1 MWHGGQAAQPL
12 SSGPQSKKINFMPQ
26 RVALFPVLLAGAVLL
41 LVVHGLGRFVYTPL
55 LPWLVEDGLLTV
67 QEGAS
72 IASWNYLGYLIGALI
87 AVRWHRV
94 AQIRRSLPWALA
106 LHVLSSLLQTQ
117 AESAD
122 ALAALRLANGISNG
136 LVFVQAPSLILEW
149 LARQQ
154 RVSASGLVYLG
165 VCVGL
170 ILSSLLVSL
179 SDGHLLGADRWW
191 PAALLS
197 IPLAWWGW
205 RQLSR
210 LDLPTEPAPAPSATT
225 PSGKL
230 LDRASTPLFLSY
242 AGAGMGYILPMTFLP
257 MVARLQVEPG
267 DFLIGG
273 SWLVVALATLPSPWL
288 WNRLGVRLG
297 DDIALRLSY
306 LTQLLGVLAALLLPG
321 AVGIL
326 LCAVLVGGTFLGTV
340 LLTQRLA
347 RALQP
352 HQGPRLSAA
361 LIALYGLTQLA
372 APWLTSIW
380 MGMGGSLHSA
390 FWLGAGAL
398 LWGLLW
404 MLMVP
409 RRH

>member
-1 MWHGGQAAQPL
+1 M
-12 SSGPQSKKINFMPQ
+12 SQ
-26 RVALFPVLLAGAVLL
+26 RPALFPVLLAGAILL

-55 LPWLVEDGLLTV
+55 LPWLVEDGLLTI
-67 QEGAS
+67 QQGAS
-72 IASWNYLGYLIGALI
+72 IASWNYLGYLVGALL
-87 AVRWHRV
+87 ALRWHSV
-94 AQIRRSLPWALA
+94 AQIRRSLPWALL

-117 AESAD
+117 ADSAD
-122 ALAALRLANGISNG
+122 ALAALRLANGIANG
-136 LVFVQAPSLILEW
+136 LVFVQGPSLILEW

-154 RVSASGLVYLG
+154 RASSSGLVYLG

-179 SDGHLLGADRWW
+179 SDGLLSGADRWW
-191 PAALLS
+191 PAAVLS
-197 IPLAWWGW
+197 VPLAWWGW
-205 RQLSR
+205 RQLAR
-210 LDLPTEPAPAPSATT
+210 LDMPDQAPQTT
-225 PSGKL
+225 SHASPSGRL
-230 LDRASTPLFLSY
+230 LDRSSTPLFLSY

-267 DFLIGG
+267 DFLIDS
-273 SWLVVALATLPSPWL
+273 SWLVVAVATLPSPWL

-306 LTQLLGVLAALLLPG
+306 LAQLIGVLAALLLPG
-321 AVGIL
+321 ALGIL

-347 RALQP
+347 RTLHP

-361 LIALYGLTQLA
+361 LIALYSLTQLA
-372 APWLTSIW
+372 APWLTSLW
-380 MGMGGSLHSA
+380 VGQGGSLHSA
-390 FWLGAGAL
+390 FWLSAGAL

-409 RRH
+409 RVR

>member
-1 MWHGGQAAQPL
+1 
-12 SSGPQSKKINFMPQ
+12 MPQ

-67 QEGAS
+67 KEGAS
-72 IASWNYLGYLIGALI
+72 IASWNYLGYLIGALL

-94 AQIRRSLPWALA
+94 AQIRRTLPWALG

-154 RVSASGLVYLG
+154 RVSSSGLVYLG

-179 SDGHLLGADRWW
+179 SDGLLMGAERWW

-210 LDLPTEPAPAPSATT
+210 LDVPDEEKAHPSEEP

-230 LDRASTPLFLSY
+230 LDRSSTPLFLSY

-288 WNRLGVRLG
+288 WNRLGVRMG

-347 RALQP
+347 RALHP

-398 LWGLLW
+398 FWGLFW

-409 RRH
+409 RRR

>member
-1 MWHGGQAAQPL
+1 MSHRP
-12 SSGPQSKKINFMPQ
+12 
-26 RVALFPVLLAGAVLL
+26 ALFPTLLAGATLL
-41 LVVHGLGRFVYTPL
+41 LVVHGLGRFIYTPL
-55 LPWLVEDGLLTV
+55 LPWLVEDGLLTI
-67 QEGAS
+67 QQGAS
-72 IASWNYLGYLIGALI
+72 AATWNYLGYLIGALL

-106 LHVLSSLLQTQ
+106 LHVLSTLAQTQ
-117 AESAD
+117 AESSD
-122 ALAALRLANGISNG
+122 TLSALRLLNGISNG

-149 LARQQ
+149 LARHR
-154 RVSASGLVYLG
+154 RVSSSGLVYLG

-179 SDGHLLGADRWW
+179 SNGVLQGADRWW

-205 RQLSR
+205 RQLAR
-210 LDLPTEPAPAPSATT
+210 LDMPDQEPADTT
-225 PSGKL
+225 VANPSGRL

-257 MVARLQVEPG
+257 MVAHLQMEPDSFIVG
-267 DFLIGG
+267 N
-273 SWLVVALATLPSPWL
+273 SWLIVALATLPSPWL
-288 WNRLGVRLG
+288 WNRLGARLG
-297 DDIALRLSY
+297 DITALRLSY
-306 LTQLLGVLAALLLPG
+306 VAQLVGVLAILWIPG

-326 LCAVLVGGTFLGTV
+326 LCGILVGGTFLGTV

-347 RALQP
+347 RALHP

-361 LIALYGLTQLA
+361 LIALYSLTQLA
-372 APWLTSIW
+372 GPWLTGVW
-380 MGMGGSLHSA
+380 LDMGGTLHSA

-398 LWGLLW
+398 VWGLLW
-404 MLMVP
+404 MLLVP
-409 RRH
+409 RRG

>member
-1 MWHGGQAAQPL
+1 MSHRP
-12 SSGPQSKKINFMPQ
+12 
-26 RVALFPVLLAGAVLL
+26 ALFPTLLAGATLL
-41 LVVHGLGRFVYTPL
+41 LVVHGLGRFIYTPL
-55 LPWLVEDGLLTV
+55 LPWLVEDGLLTI
-67 QEGAS
+67 QQGAS
-72 IASWNYLGYLIGALI
+72 AATWNYLGYLIGALL

-106 LHVLSSLLQTQ
+106 LHVLSTLAQTQ
-117 AESAD
+117 AESSD
-122 ALAALRLANGISNG
+122 TLSALRLLNGISNG

-149 LARQQ
+149 LARHR
-154 RVSASGLVYLG
+154 RVSSSGLVYLG

-179 SDGHLLGADRWW
+179 SNGVLQGADRWW

-205 RQLSR
+205 RQLAR
-210 LDLPTEPAPAPSATT
+210 LDMPDQEPADTT
-225 PSGKL
+225 VASPSGRL

-257 MVARLQVEPG
+257 MVAHLQMEPG
-267 DFLIGG
+267 SFIVGN
-273 SWLVVALATLPSPWL
+273 SWLIVALATLPSPWL
-288 WNRLGVRLG
+288 WNRLGARLG
-297 DDIALRLSY
+297 DITALRLSY
-306 LTQLLGVLAALLLPG
+306 VAQLVGVLAILWIPG

-326 LCAVLVGGTFLGTV
+326 LCGILVGGTFLGTV

-347 RALQP
+347 RALHP

-361 LIALYGLTQLA
+361 LIALYSLTQLA
-372 APWLTSIW
+372 GPWLTGVW
-380 MGMGGSLHSA
+380 LDMGGTLHSA

-398 LWGLLW
+398 VWGLLW
-404 MLMVP
+404 MLLVP
-409 RRH
+409 RRG

>member
-1 MWHGGQAAQPL
+1 M
-12 SSGPQSKKINFMPQ
+12 SQ
-26 RVALFPVLLAGAVLL
+26 RPALFPVLLAGATLL
-41 LVVHGLGRFVYTPL
+41 LVVHGLGRFIYTPL

-67 QEGAS
+67 REGAG
-72 IASWNYLGYLIGALI
+72 IATWNYLGYLIGALL
-87 AVRWHRV
+87 ALRWHRV
-94 AQIRRSLPWALA
+94 AQIRRSLPWALV
-106 LHVLSSLLQTQ
+106 LHVLSTLAQTQ

-122 ALAALRLANGISNG
+122 ALSALRLLNGISNG

-149 LARQQ
+149 LARHR
-154 RVSASGLVYLG
+154 RVSSSGLVYLG
-165 VCVGL
+165 ACVGL

-179 SDGHLLGADRWW
+179 STGVLVGAQRWW

-205 RQLSR
+205 RQLAR
-210 LDLPTEPAPAPSATT
+210 LDMPPEPPATAPGHAAPS
-225 PSGKL
+225 GRL

-267 DFLIGG
+267 DLLIES

-288 WNRLGVRLG
+288 WNRLGAWLG
-297 DDIALRLSY
+297 DVQALRLSY
-306 LTQLLGVLAALLLPG
+306 MTQLAGVLAALLLPG
-321 AVGIL
+321 GPGIL

-347 RALQP
+347 RALHP

-361 LIALYGLTQLA
+361 LIALYSLTQLA
-372 APWLTSIW
+372 GPWLTGVW
-380 MGMGGSLHSA
+380 LGMGGSLHSA

-398 LWGLLW
+398 LWGLIW
-404 MLMVP
+404 MLRVP
-409 RRH
+409 RHA

>member
-1 MWHGGQAAQPL
+1 MSHRP
-12 SSGPQSKKINFMPQ
+12 
-26 RVALFPVLLAGAVLL
+26 ALFPTLLAGATLL
-41 LVVHGLGRFVYTPL
+41 LVVHGLGRFIYTPL
-55 LPWLVEDGLLTV
+55 LPWLVDDGLLTI
-67 QEGAS
+67 QQGAS
-72 IASWNYLGYLIGALI
+72 AATWNYLGYLIGALL

-106 LHVLSSLLQTQ
+106 LHVLSTLAQTQ
-117 AESAD
+117 AESSD
-122 ALAALRLANGISNG
+122 TLSALRLLNGISNG

-149 LARQQ
+149 LARHR
-154 RVSASGLVYLG
+154 RVSSSGLVYLG

-179 SDGHLLGADRWW
+179 SNGVLQGADRWW

-205 RQLSR
+205 RQLAR
-210 LDLPTEPAPAPSATT
+210 LDMPDQEPADTT
-225 PSGKL
+225 VASPSGRL

-257 MVARLQVEPG
+257 MVAHLQMEPG
-267 DFLIGG
+267 SFIVGN
-273 SWLVVALATLPSPWL
+273 SWLIVALATLPSPWL
-288 WNRLGVRLG
+288 WNRLGARLG
-297 DDIALRLSY
+297 DITALRLSY
-306 LTQLLGVLAALLLPG
+306 VAQLVGVLAILWIPG

-326 LCAVLVGGTFLGTV
+326 LCGILVGGTFLGTV

-347 RALQP
+347 RALHP

-361 LIALYGLTQLA
+361 LIALYSLTQLA
-372 APWLTSIW
+372 GPWLTGVW
-380 MGMGGSLHSA
+380 LDMGGTLHSA

-398 LWGLLW
+398 VWGLLW
-404 MLMVP
+404 MLLVP
-409 RRH
+409 RRG

>member
-1 MWHGGQAAQPL
+1 
-12 SSGPQSKKINFMPQ
+12 MPQ

-72 IASWNYLGYLIGALI
+72 IASWNYLGYLIGALL

-94 AQIRRSLPWALA
+94 AQIRRTLPWALA
-106 LHVLSSLLQTQ
+106 LHVLSALLQTQ

-154 RVSASGLVYLG
+154 RVSSSGLVYLG

-179 SDGHLLGADRWW
+179 SDGYLLGAERWW

-205 RQLSR
+205 RQLSQ
-210 LDLPTEPAPAPSATT
+210 LDMPDEEKAHSAEEP

-230 LDRASTPLFLSY
+230 LDRSSTPLFL
-242 AGAGMGYILPMTFLP
+242 
-257 MVARLQVEPG
+257 
-267 DFLIGG
+267 
-273 SWLVVALATLPSPWL
+273 LVF
-288 WNRLGVRLG
+288 GKG
-297 DDIALRLSY
+297 
-306 LTQLLGVLAALLLPG
+306 
-321 AVGIL
+321 
-326 LCAVLVGGTFLGTV
+326 CC
-340 LLTQRLA
+340 
-347 RALQP
+347 
-352 HQGPRLSAA
+352 
-361 LIALYGLTQLA
+361 
-372 APWLTSIW
+372 
-380 MGMGGSLHSA
+380 
-390 FWLGAGAL
+390 
-398 LWGLLW
+398 
-404 MLMVP
+404 
-409 RRH
+409 

>member
-1 MWHGGQAAQPL
+1 
-12 SSGPQSKKINFMPQ
+12 MPQ

-55 LPWLVEDGLLTV
+55 LPWLVEDGLLSV

-72 IASWNYLGYLIGALI
+72 IASWNYLGYLIGALL

-94 AQIRRSLPWALA
+94 AQIRRTLPWALG

-154 RVSASGLVYLG
+154 RVSSSGLVYLG

-179 SDGHLLGADRWW
+179 SDGLLMGAERWW

-210 LDLPTEPAPAPSATT
+210 LDVPDEEKAHPSAEP

-230 LDRASTPLFLSY
+230 LDRSSTPLFLSY

-288 WNRLGVRLG
+288 WNRLGVRMG

-347 RALQP
+347 RTLHP

-398 LWGLLW
+398 LWGLFW

-409 RRH
+409 RRR

>member
-1 MWHGGQAAQPL
+1 MSHRP
-12 SSGPQSKKINFMPQ
+12 
-26 RVALFPVLLAGAVLL
+26 ALFPTLLAGATLL
-41 LVVHGLGRFVYTPL
+41 LVVHGLGRFIYTPL
-55 LPWLVEDGLLTV
+55 LPWLVEDGLLTI
-67 QEGAS
+67 QQGAS
-72 IASWNYLGYLIGALI
+72 AATWNYLGYLIGALL

-106 LHVLSSLLQTQ
+106 LHVLSTLAQTQ
-117 AESAD
+117 AESSD
-122 ALAALRLANGISNG
+122 TLSALRLLNGISNG

-149 LARQQ
+149 LARHR
-154 RVSASGLVYLG
+154 RVSSSGLVYLG

-179 SDGHLLGADRWW
+179 SNGVLQGADRWW

-205 RQLSR
+205 RQLAR
-210 LDLPTEPAPAPSATT
+210 LDMPDQEPADTT
-225 PSGKL
+225 VASPSGRL

-257 MVARLQVEPG
+257 MVAHLQMEPG
-267 DFLIGG
+267 SFIVGN
-273 SWLVVALATLPSPWL
+273 SWLIVALATLPSPWL
-288 WNRLGVRLG
+288 WNRLGARLG
-297 DDIALRLSY
+297 DITALRLSY
-306 LTQLLGVLAALLLPG
+306 VAQLVGVLAILWIPG

-326 LCAVLVGGTFLGTV
+326 LCGILVGGTFLGTV

-347 RALQP
+347 RALHP

-361 LIALYGLTQLA
+361 LIALYSLTQLA
-372 APWLTSIW
+372 GPWLTGEW
-380 MGMGGSLHSA
+380 LDMGGTLHSA

-398 LWGLLW
+398 VWGLLW
-404 MLMVP
+404 MLLVP
-409 RRH
+409 RRG

>member
-1 MWHGGQAAQPL
+1 MSHRP
-12 SSGPQSKKINFMPQ
+12 
-26 RVALFPVLLAGAVLL
+26 ALFPTLLAGATLL
-41 LVVHGLGRFVYTPL
+41 LVVHGLGRFIYTPL
-55 LPWLVEDGLLTV
+55 LPWLVEDGLLTI
-67 QEGAS
+67 QQGAS
-72 IASWNYLGYLIGALI
+72 AATWNYLGYLIGALL

-106 LHVLSSLLQTQ
+106 LHVLSTLAQTQ
-117 AESAD
+117 AESSD
-122 ALAALRLANGISNG
+122 TLSALRLLNGISNG

-149 LARQQ
+149 LARHR
-154 RVSASGLVYLG
+154 RVSSSGLVYLG

-179 SDGHLLGADRWW
+179 SNGVLQGADRWW

-205 RQLSR
+205 RQLAR
-210 LDLPTEPAPAPSATT
+210 LDMPDQEPADTT
-225 PSGKL
+225 VASPSGRL

-257 MVARLQVEPG
+257 MVAHLQMEPG
-267 DFLIGG
+267 SFIVGN
-273 SWLVVALATLPSPWL
+273 SWLIVALATLPSPWL
-288 WNRLGVRLG
+288 WNRLGARLG
-297 DDIALRLSY
+297 DITALRLSY
-306 LTQLLGVLAALLLPG
+306 VAQLVGVLAILWIPG

-326 LCAVLVGGTFLGTV
+326 LCGVLVGGTFLGTV

-347 RALQP
+347 RALHP

-361 LIALYGLTQLA
+361 LIALYSLTQLA
-372 APWLTSIW
+372 GPWLTGVW
-380 MGMGGSLHSA
+380 LDMGGTLHSA

-398 LWGLLW
+398 VWGLLW
-404 MLMVP
+404 MLLVP
-409 RRH
+409 RRG

>member
-1 MWHGGQAAQPL
+1 M
-12 SSGPQSKKINFMPQ
+12 SQ
-26 RVALFPVLLAGAVLL
+26 RPALFPVLLAGAILL

-55 LPWLVEDGLLTV
+55 LPWLVEDGLLTI
-67 QEGAS
+67 QQGAS
-72 IASWNYLGYLIGALI
+72 IASWNYLGYLIGALL
-87 AVRWHRV
+87 ALRWHSV
-94 AQIRRSLPWALA
+94 AQIRRSLPWALL

-117 AESAD
+117 ADSAD
-122 ALAALRLANGISNG
+122 ALAALRLANGIANG
-136 LVFVQAPSLILEW
+136 LVFVQGPSLILEW

-154 RVSASGLVYLG
+154 RASSSGLVYLG

-179 SDGHLLGADRWW
+179 SDGLLSGADRWW
-191 PAALLS
+191 PAAVLS
-197 IPLAWWGW
+197 VPLAWWGW
-205 RQLSR
+205 RLLAR
-210 LDLPTEPAPAPSATT
+210 LDMSDQAPQTT
-225 PSGKL
+225 SHASPSGRL
-230 LDRASTPLFLSY
+230 LDRSSTPLFLSY

-267 DFLIGG
+267 DFLIDS
-273 SWLVVALATLPSPWL
+273 SWLVVAVATLPSPWL

-306 LTQLLGVLAALLLPG
+306 LAQLIGVLAALLLPG
-321 AVGIL
+321 ALGIL

-347 RALQP
+347 RTLHP

-361 LIALYGLTQLA
+361 LIALYSLTQLA
-372 APWLTSIW
+372 APWLTSLW
-380 MGMGGSLHSA
+380 VGQGGSLHSA

-409 RRH
+409 RVR